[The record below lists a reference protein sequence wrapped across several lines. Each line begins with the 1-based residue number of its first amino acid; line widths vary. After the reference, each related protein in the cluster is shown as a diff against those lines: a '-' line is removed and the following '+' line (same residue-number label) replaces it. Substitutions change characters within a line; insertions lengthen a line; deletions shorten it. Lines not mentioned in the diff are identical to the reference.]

1 MARTVPVLRSSSH
14 SERYTT
20 QARSLQRV
28 RRLGPPSPFRTLL
41 HSEQCIFAGRPTLD
55 RMSSAILLRA
65 AASPNEAGNRIGFLN
80 RIFNYLYAVRR
91 VGKRLKA
98 WHRPTYYI
106 FKWILFGAIMVR
118 LFATL

>member
-28 RRLGPPSPFRTLL
+28 RRLGPGL
-41 HSEQCIFAGRPTLD
+41 HSERLSTPNNVFSLGGRVQSD
-55 RMSSAILLRA
+55 VFRHSASHGSLAER
-65 AASPNEAGNRIGFLN
+65 SRKSHWVLN

-106 FKWILFGAIMVR
+106 FKWILFGAIMVG